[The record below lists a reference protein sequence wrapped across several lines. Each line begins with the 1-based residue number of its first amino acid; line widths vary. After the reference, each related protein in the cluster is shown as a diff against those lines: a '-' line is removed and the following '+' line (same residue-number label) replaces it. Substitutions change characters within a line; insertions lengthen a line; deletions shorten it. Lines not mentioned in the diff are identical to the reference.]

1 MFLERAKELITNDS
15 STEALELVKI
25 VESADTEID
34 ALKNSIENHEETIN
48 RLEDENKR
56 LRDIN
61 IRALL
66 NTPAVEGEEEEEEEE
81 EEGEIKS
88 FDEIKEE
95 W

>member
-1 MFLERAKELITNDS
+1 MFLEKAKELITNDS

-25 VESADTEID
+25 IESADTEID

-66 NTPAVEGEEEEEEEE
+66 NTPAVEREEEEEEEE
-81 EEGEIKS
+81 EIRS

>member
-1 MFLERAKELITNDS
+1 MYLEKAKELITNDS

-25 VESADTEID
+25 IESADTEID
-34 ALKNSIENHEETIN
+34 TLKNSIENHEETIN

-66 NTPAVEGEEEEEEEE
+66 NTPAEEAEAEEEEEEENGNVKSFE
-81 EEGEIKS
+81 EIK
-88 FDEIKEE
+88 KE